1 VPDERAIAL
10 HAAIREVLS
19 DALGSGGTTFSN
31 YRDAYGQEGDYY
43 ERRRVY
49 ARTDEPCP
57 TCGTQIVRIVVGGR
71 GTHYCP
77 TCQPEPGAMLA
88 GIVPFVPPAPRRMVA
103 ETEAEYVATGGDD
116 TDGR

>member
-1 VPDERAIAL
+1 L
-10 HAAIREVLS
+10 HAAIRELLT
-19 DALGSGGTTFSN
+19 DAIGSGGTTFSN

-71 GTHYCP
+71 GTHFCP
-77 TCQPEPGAMLA
+77 TCQPAPDPALA
-88 GIVPFVPPAPRRMVA
+88 RIVPFTPRESRRLVA
-103 ETEAEYVATGGDD
+103 ETGAAYIATPGGDE